1 VALQQKRRCDLMEFR
16 RDKDIL
22 RFLGIAVLLI
32 ITGILMMSF
41 LPGLTYQGIGFSLI
55 IMGLIAITMATIT
68 SARPKEDLIQD
79 ERSKRIKEKAGYHA
93 FLILLVT
100 MALVQAIS
108 MFGRL
113 DLDYRSVSP
122 NLFLIGGWS
131 WILLKWY
138 YNRRGDVR

>member
-1 VALQQKRRCDLMEFR
+1 MEFR